1 MVAVF
6 VINATHDA
14 FHTKKYL
21 EDDDEIVNVPI
32 NRNVLGQNVV
42 VDNVSDA
49 IQENNASNTIN
60 SKKEKTSDTNKLK
73 MKKKLFISYA
83 SENLKKVDLIVKE
96 LKNHPHFE
104 PLVVANNR
112 EPNKALI
119 KKVTSGIKSS
129 YRVIVLLTKESITSQ
144 WINQE
149 IGFAFGEK
157 IPVIAIIEQ
166 SLLDNDRLK
175 GFIHKQNDCP
185 YKYPTRTGL
194 LMREENKGFMAVFR
208 LLIKD
213 LENNLELENDV
224 GHAIRGKV

>member
-96 LKNHPHFE
+96 LI
-104 PLVVANNR
+104 LNN
-112 EPNKALI
+112 
-119 KKVTSGIKSS
+119 
-129 YRVIVLLTKESITSQ
+129 Y
-144 WINQE
+144 
-149 IGFAFGEK
+149 
-157 IPVIAIIEQ
+157 
-166 SLLDNDRLK
+166 
-175 GFIHKQNDCP
+175 
-185 YKYPTRTGL
+185 
-194 LMREENKGFMAVFR
+194 
-208 LLIKD
+208 
-213 LENNLELENDV
+213 
-224 GHAIRGKV
+224 